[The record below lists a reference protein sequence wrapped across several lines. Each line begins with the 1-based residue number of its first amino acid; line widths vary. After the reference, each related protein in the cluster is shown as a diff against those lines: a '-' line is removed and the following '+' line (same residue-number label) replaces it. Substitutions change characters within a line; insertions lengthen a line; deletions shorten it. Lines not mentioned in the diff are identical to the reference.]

1 MGKDSLT
8 YRLVIFDERSWRR
21 DCERVPKKQ
30 LDRIIQKVRLL
41 GSWTVSDGLNV
52 KALQH
57 YDLADFR
64 LRVGDYR
71 ILFNKNEDRR
81 EIHLLRV
88 LHRSKLY

>member
-1 MGKDSLT
+1 MGKESLT
-8 YRLVIFDERSWRR
+8 YRIIIFDERVWRR
-21 DCERVPKKQ
+21 DCDRVPQKQ
-30 LDRIIQKVRLL
+30 LNRIVERICKLEKW
-41 GSWTVSDGLNV
+41 SASAGLDV

-57 YDLADFR
+57 YDCADFR

-71 ILFNKNEDRR
+71 VLLNKYDSRR